1 MTAVTV
7 RSELQFD
14 RWSLIVPFRPHLY
27 PPSSQPRASRVARL
41 YPATLTACCEPPQPE
56 ISGQKHTHTHTQTH
70 TTHRR
75 THTHHTHTHTPH
87 THKHTHT
94 HTTHTHT
101 HTNTQTQTHT
111 HTHTRLQQSCMCL
124 KNLSKRSFIYEFLP
138 LLRSEWMSN
147 LYGSLYGI
155 RMRKRKKKNYFIT
168 QNSCRI

>member
-94 HTTHTHT
+94 HTTHTPHTDAHT
-101 HTNTQTQTHT
+101 HTHHTHTHHTHTPHTHT
-111 HTHTRLQQSCMCL
+111 HTHHTHTKRFPLKLPIILADISAGQSQTQL
-124 KNLSKRSFIYEFLP
+124 YSGVSVFALST
-138 LLRSEWMSN
+138 
-147 LYGSLYGI
+147 GSD
-155 RMRKRKKKNYFIT
+155 
-168 QNSCRI
+168 